1 MADFKDIALA
11 HVRLDTENPRLADD
25 KKNQPATL
33 KAILADQSDKVMV
46 LARDIAR
53 NGLNPLD
60 RFMVMQASDDAND
73 YIALEGNRRLT
84 ALKLLANPKLGT
96 DLLAKAQVSKLEK
109 LSAEAGIDNTML
121 LSCAVVAD
129 RGEARHWL
137 RLRHGGQMKGAGVVE
152 WGATEGQRF
161 EARTDKASPELQ
173 VLSLLVEKEHITRD
187 QLDSISITA
196 LRRLFAD
203 DAVRQKLGIEINRK
217 QAEVKKLYP
226 EKEVLKGLTAVAQK
240 LADEDFKVRDIY
252 AADDRKAFVSSIKST
267 QLPNPK
273 SKLAKAEP
281 LGNGSVGALG
291 TGGGGTGQKGA
302 GGKKPTV
309 RKHVVPTKP
318 ALKVSK
324 QKSKD
329 IYIELQILRLEDHTI
344 SGGVMLRVFL
354 ELTIDHYMDVN
365 SLTVPPKKHE
375 TLREKLKVVV
385 SHLQAAGAMSKDHL
399 KALRHIADNT
409 TDLFLASIES
419 LNAYVHSSDFKPTP
433 KEVRTAW
440 DRLEPFFV
448 HIWK

>member
-25 KKNQPATL
+25 KQNQPATL

-60 RFMVMQASDDAND
+60 RFMVMQAPDDAND

-109 LSAEAGIDNTML
+109 LSVEAGIDNTML

-173 VLSLLVEKEHITRD
+173 VLSLLVEKEHITRE

-226 EKEVLKGLTAVAQK
+226 EKEVLKGLTAVAEK

-252 AADDRKAFVSSIKST
+252 AADDRKAFVSSIKSS

-273 SKLAKAEP
+273 AKLAKAEP
-281 LGNGSVGALG
+281 LGTGSVGVLG
-291 TGGGGTGQKGA
+291 GIAAGGGPTGKG
-302 GGKKPTV
+302 GGKKATTRRYV
-309 RKHVVPTKP
+309 APTKP
-318 ALKVSK
+318 ALKIDNPRI
-324 QKSKD
+324 KD
-329 IYIELQILRLEDHTI
+329 IYIELQSLRLEEQTNA
-344 SGGVMLRVFL
+344 GGVMMRVFL
-354 ELTIDHYMDVN
+354 ELSVDQFI
-365 SLTVPPKKHE
+365 KKHKLGKRDS
-375 TLREKLKVVV
+375 LRKKVIAV
-385 SHLQAAGAMSKDHL
+385 KDHF
-399 KALRHIADNT
+399 KAT
-409 TDLFLASIES
+409 GVMTDSELAPVQKAISDGSFFATSIDTF
-419 LNAYVHSSDFKPTP
+419 NAYVHNEHFSPTP
-433 KEVRTAW
+433 KEVRLAW
-440 DRLEPFFV
+440 DHLQGFFV
-448 HIWK
+448 NIWK